1 MTGILV
7 FGILW
12 RVPSDAMIRD
22 PLALRC
28 RSATIAWTQD
38 HRRAFVNQR
47 ERPWEP
53 GRASSDRAGA
63 SSFLGLFIDESLTFA
78 RPLSDRLKSVGGCG
92 CGGGGAEVFKPAP
105 RGDTARLN
113 AAGGFLG
120 EIGRG
125 VVGRGGRMPYVFFG
139 DGGTAFAEPSCHA
152 RESSS

>member
-1 MTGILV
+1 MIL
-7 FGILW
+7 
-12 RVPSDAMIRD
+12 D
-22 PLALRC
+22 PFALRC
-28 RSATIAWTQD
+28 RSATIAWTHD
-38 HRRAFVNQR
+38 HRRAFVNHR
-47 ERPWEP
+47 ERPSEP

-78 RPLSDRLKSVGGCG
+78 RPLSDARPPSDRLKSVVG
-92 CGGGGAEVFKPAP
+92 CGGGGAEKVFRPAP

-125 VVGRGGRMPYVFFG
+125 VVGRGGRTPYVFFG